1 MSIVLSLT
9 IPFFALIFLGM
20 ICRRVGFVG
29 PADARTLSR
38 FAFFVA
44 MPVMVFVKIG
54 AGNALEILNWG
65 FIWRYELATVII
77 FVGAA
82 FLARP
87 LFRLTRLEGGMFG
100 LNAAYPNY
108 GYIGVPLAILAFGD
122 AAALPMAVI
131 LALDTVVLLVLTG
144 YFVAAEGGALGQT
157 VWRALKTVSRNPLLI
172 SAVLGLAFAATG
184 LSLPP
189 ILNVLLNMLSDAAPP
204 TALFALGATVYGQ
217 PIRRAFGE
225 LSAISLARLVIHPLM
240 VAGFFLLLPGVD
252 PLWVKTA
259 ILTACLP
266 IAANAFVMS
275 DHYGGYAGRTA
286 SAVFITTI
294 IASVTVPVTL
304 YLIFQLP

>member
-122 AAALPMAVI
+122 AAALPMALI

-294 IASVTVPVTL
+294 IASATVPVTL
-304 YLIFQLP
+304 YLLFLIP

>member
-65 FIWRYELATVII
+65 FIWRYELATAII

-189 ILNVLLNMLSDAAPP
+189 ILNVLLTMLSDAAPP

-275 DHYGGYAGRTA
+275 DHYGGYAGQTA

-294 IASVTVPVTL
+294 IASATVPATL
-304 YLIFQLP
+304 YLLFLLP

>member
-1 MSIVLSLT
+1 MSVVLSLT

-54 AGNALEILNWG
+54 AGNAVEILNWG

-189 ILNVLLNMLSDAAPP
+189 VVDVLLNMLSDAAPP

-225 LSAISLARLVIHPLM
+225 LSAISVARLVIHPLM

-294 IASVTVPVTL
+294 IASATVPATL
-304 YLIFQLP
+304 YLLFLLP

>member
-122 AAALPMAVI
+122 AAALPMALI

-157 VWRALKTVSRNPLLI
+157 VWRALKTVSSNPLLI

-240 VAGFFLLLPGVD
+240 VAGFFLLLPGVE

-294 IASVTVPVTL
+294 IASATVPVTL
-304 YLIFQLP
+304 YLLFLIP

>member
-1 MSIVLSLT
+1 MSAVLSLT

-54 AGNALEILNWG
+54 AGNALEIFNWG
-65 FIWRYELATVII
+65 FIWRYELATII
-77 FVGAA
+77 VFVGAA

-108 GYIGVPLAILAFGD
+108 GYIGVPLAILALGD

-144 YFVAAEGGALGQT
+144 YFVAADGGALGST
-157 VWRALKTVSRNPLLI
+157 IWRALKTVSRNPLLI

-189 ILNVLLNMLSDAAPP
+189 VLDILLNMLSDAAPP

-217 PIRRAFGE
+217 PIRRAFAE
-225 LSAISLARLVIHPLM
+225 LSSLSLARLVIHPLM

-252 PLWVKTA
+252 PLWVKAA

-266 IAANAFVMS
+266 VAANAFVMS

-294 IASVTVPVTL
+294 IASVTVPATL
-304 YLIFQLP
+304 YLLFLIP

>member
-87 LFRLTRLEGGMFG
+87 LFRLTRLECGMFG

-294 IASVTVPVTL
+294 IASATVPVTL
-304 YLIFQLP
+304 YLLFLIP

>member
-122 AAALPMAVI
+122 AAALPMALI

-157 VWRALKTVSRNPLLI
+157 VWRALKTVSSNPLLI

-294 IASVTVPVTL
+294 IASATVPVTL
-304 YLIFQLP
+304 YLLFLIP

>member
-1 MSIVLSLT
+1 MSVVLSLT

-54 AGNALEILNWG
+54 AGNAVEILNWG

-131 LALDTVVLLVLTG
+131 LALDTVVL
-144 YFVAAEGGALGQT
+144 
-157 VWRALKTVSRNPLLI
+157 
-172 SAVLGLAFAATG
+172 
-184 LSLPP
+184 
-189 ILNVLLNMLSDAAPP
+189 
-204 TALFALGATVYGQ
+204 
-217 PIRRAFGE
+217 
-225 LSAISLARLVIHPLM
+225 
-240 VAGFFLLLPGVD
+240 
-252 PLWVKTA
+252 
-259 ILTACLP
+259 
-266 IAANAFVMS
+266 
-275 DHYGGYAGRTA
+275 
-286 SAVFITTI
+286 
-294 IASVTVPVTL
+294 
-304 YLIFQLP
+304 

>member
-29 PADARTLSR
+29 PADTRTLSR

-275 DHYGGYAGRTA
+275 DNYGGYAGRTA

-294 IASVTVPVTL
+294 IASATVPATL
-304 YLIFQLP
+304 YLLFLLP

>member
-157 VWRALKTVSRNPLLI
+157 VWRALKTVSSNPLLI

-294 IASVTVPVTL
+294 IASATVPVTL
-304 YLIFQLP
+304 YLLFLIP

>member
-122 AAALPMAVI
+122 AAALPMALI

-157 VWRALKTVSRNPLLI
+157 VWRALKTVSSNPLLI

-294 IASVTVPVTL
+294 IASATVPATL
-304 YLIFQLP
+304 YLLFLIP